1 MPAVRSSW
9 CGRRAARQTVPDEGQ
24 GGSPVRSR
32 AVRSRSQGR
41 LGWLVILAVLALVIP
56 ASGAPS
62 RAADPPADGSGLDV
76 VLDSTQ
82 HWLGTNDILMSV
94 YDMAGAPLADAAAPL
109 LIELVGPSGQVLTAE
124 PVIERFATY
133 GRKLYRA
140 RVPLDEVGRWELQVR
155 APGAGDGR
163 HGATVLDVS
172 PDQGTPALGS
182 LVPGGATP
190 TMRDAHSLMHHISSD
205 IEPLSAFYTWS
216 LDEALQQHQPTAFV
230 MDTYAARPN
239 SACGGA
245 LGLLHDVF
253 IDYPGLVVV
262 HAEPW
267 KTMPGPDGML
277 QLDPPGGPAVL
288 TDYAK
293 AWGISEPPWVFIIDR
308 DGRLQ
313 AKFTGVLGS
322 DELRAALASVTAWRP
337 AA

>member
-1 MPAVRSSW
+1 VRTRP
-9 CGRRAARQTVPDEGQ
+9 G
-24 GGSPVRSR
+24 VRT
-32 AVRSRSQGR
+32 G
-41 LGWLVILAVLALVIP
+41 ILAVLAVLVL
-56 ASGAPS
+56 AVTGFGAPG
-62 RAADPPADGSGLDV
+62 RAADLPGDDSGLEV

-82 HWLGTNDILMSV
+82 HWVGTNDVLMSV
-94 YDMAGAPLADAAAPL
+94 YDAAGASLAEAATPLVM
-109 LIELVGPSGQVLTAE
+109 ELVGPSGQVVTAE
-124 PVIERFATY
+124 PVVERFATY
-133 GRKLYRA
+133 GRRIYRA
-140 RVPLDEVGRWELQVR
+140 RVPLDEVGRWELRVG
-155 APGAGDGR
+155 AAGEVEPGAGR
-163 HGATVLDVS
+163 TVLDVA

-216 LDEALQQHQPTAFV
+216 LDEALQQHQPTVFV
-230 MDTYAARPN
+230 LDTYAARPN
-239 SACGGA
+239 AACGGA

-267 KTMPGPDGML
+267 KTVPGPDGML
-277 QLDPPGGPAVL
+277 QLDPPEGPPVL
-288 TDYAK
+288 ADYAA
-293 AWGISEPPWVFIIDR
+293 AWGITQPPWVFVIDR